1 MSVYFGANARKAD
14 HGGAGSSVVTTECD
28 EESPAEVRKGRI
40 TRVRRVLLALTLGL
54 ATVTVQAQWVN
65 YPTPGLPRL
74 KGGKVNLSAPAPRT
88 KDGRPDLSGVWH
100 VEPTGLPEMKRIF
113 GNDVDAVEVP
123 GMTADTIS
131 KYGISVFI
139 DFKPGEEPIRKDV
152 ADEISRRNEHSS
164 GLDTLS
170 RCLPASIPLA
180 TLLSEFTK
188 IVQTPGLTLVMHE
201 LDNATRQIYTDGR
214 PLPADPNPSWLGY
227 SIGRWDRDALVV
239 ETIGF
244 NGKGPL
250 DIFGHPRSEKMRII
264 ERYRRRDVGH
274 LDVELTFDDPVVYT
288 RPFTIKVTHLLQ
300 PDTDILEYF
309 CNENERDQTH
319 LLNAK

>member
-1 MSVYFGANARKAD
+1 M
-14 HGGAGSSVVTTECD
+14 T
-28 EESPAEVRKGRI
+28 
-40 TRVRRVLLALTLGL
+40 LTLCL
-54 ATVTVQAQWVN
+54 TTAAVQAQWLN
-65 YPTPGLPRL
+65 YPTPGLPRT
-74 KGGKVNLSAPAPRT
+74 KDGKVNLAAPAPRT

-100 VEPTGLPEMKRIF
+100 VQPTGLPEMKRLF

-123 GMTADTIS
+123 GMTADTVS
-131 KYGISVFI
+131 KYGISVLL
-139 DFKPGEEPIRKDV
+139 DFKPGEAPIRKDV
-152 ADEISRRNEHSS
+152 ADEITRRNQHPS

-214 PLPADPNPSWLGY
+214 PLPSDPNPSWLGY
-227 SIGRWDRDALVV
+227 SIGRWERDTLVV

-250 DIFGHPRSEKMRII
+250 DIAGNPRSEKMKFT
-264 ERYRRRDVGH
+264 ERYRRRDIGH
-274 LDVELTFDDPVVYT
+274 LDVDITFDDPVVYT
-288 RPFTIKVTHLLQ
+288 RPFTIKVTHELQ

-309 CNENERDQTH
+309 CTENEKDQIH
-319 LLNAK
+319 LINAK